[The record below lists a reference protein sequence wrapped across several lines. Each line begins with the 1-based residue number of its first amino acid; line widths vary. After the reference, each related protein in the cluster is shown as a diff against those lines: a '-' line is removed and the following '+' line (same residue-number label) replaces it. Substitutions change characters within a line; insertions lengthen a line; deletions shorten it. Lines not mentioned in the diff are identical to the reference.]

1 MMLSRGDAR
10 HLPFRAGIF
19 DLVLFSPPY
28 YERRQYG
35 DDRRELG
42 HEATPALYVDELLR
56 VLDECERV
64 LTRDGSV
71 WVNIGDTYAGSGGAG
86 GDYSADGTRR
96 GDRKYSGT
104 AALARKARKAGLG
117 AQWPAAR
124 SLCLAPELLRL
135 SAALGRNPVTGEPC
149 KRWVVRSVVTWA
161 KGAVQRAPLQ
171 GRPLEAAETVVMLAK
186 PDGRPQYAEPIGVAD
201 RVEARGNVWSI
212 PPARGR
218 EAHNRAPWPVELPR
232 RIISATGARRVLD
245 PFHGGGNTAAA
256 AAELGVEYWGVE
268 LYSDTGRS

>member
-1 MMLSRGDAR
+1 MLSRGDAR

-86 GDYSADGTRR
+86 VSIMTLPGF
-96 GDRKYSGT
+96 
-104 AALARKARKAGLG
+104 
-117 AQWPAAR
+117 
-124 SLCLAPELLRL
+124 EMI
-135 SAALGRNPVTGEPC
+135 
-149 KRWVVRSVVTWA
+149 SVVLFPS
-161 KGAVQRAPLQ
+161 R
-171 GRPLEAAETVVMLAK
+171 
-186 PDGRPQYAEPIGVAD
+186 
-201 RVEARGNVWSI
+201 S
-212 PPARGR
+212 
-218 EAHNRAPWPVELPR
+218 
-232 RIISATGARRVLD
+232 
-245 PFHGGGNTAAA
+245 FTAFRK
-256 AAELGVEYWGVE
+256 L
-268 LYSDTGRS
+268 